1 MFTRNVLIQ
10 LTLDI
15 RESFFQ
21 EHKNLLQ
28 PFEANWKWFIVDSRR
43 RASIYRPKRM
53 RCLISYQW
61 TFIFGAKC
69 FQYLSSRSANKQSFV
84 WFYHQSRMP
93 FSKTPFSNIIT
104 PLRRHQGKGF
114 EFSPIKQSGVH
125 HLFFSR
131 GFRACLMLLRML
143 DINASI
149 KQVDLGAGQQHDEDF
164 LKLNPRHRIPILVD
178 WWFYRDRIEG
188 NHGVSCECEKARESA
203 LSSELKG
210 LYFDATVLFEQN
222 AIAIVSGG
230 SENVEC
236 DNWNSRCLF

>member
-1 MFTRNVLIQ
+1 MKQIENDLSSTVEDVRVFIAQSVCDAWYLINELLFSERNV
-10 LTLDI
+10 
-15 RESFFQ
+15 S
-21 EHKNLLQ
+21 
-28 PFEANWKWFIVDSRR
+28 
-43 RASIYRPKRM
+43 SICRVAQRTSNRLY
-53 RCLISYQW
+53 
-61 TFIFGAKC
+61 
-69 FQYLSSRSANKQSFV
+69 